1 MSKLDQLVEAARDG
15 VRKRRQEVSGDE
27 LRSKLGTRTG
37 SRPFKEALVRP
48 GLAVIAEFKRGS
60 PSVGLIDADADVAEV
75 VGQYERG
82 GAAAISVLTDEPH
95 FHGSLADLERAR
107 AATVLPI
114 LRKDFIVDPYQLW
127 EAAIAGADAILL
139 IVAALADED
148 LRVLWEEAATLD
160 LDCLVEVH
168 DEDDLERALEIL
180 DPDVI
185 GINNRNLRDLKVDVT
200 TTAELIT
207 DVPAGI
213 TVVAESGYSEPAQIE
228 ELDRI
233 GVDAV
238 LIGESLMRSADPAQ
252 SVREMTLEED
262 ATREHLFSDER

>member
-1 MSKLDQLVEAARDG
+1 MSKLDQLVDAAREG
-15 VRKRRQEVSGDE
+15 VRRRSASVPGEVLRRQ
-27 LRSKLGTRTG
+27 LGTSAG

-48 GLAVIAEFKRGS
+48 GISVIAEFKRGS
-60 PSVGLIDADADVAEV
+60 PSAGQIAPDADVARFV
-75 VGQYERG
+75 SAYERG

-95 FHGSLADLERAR
+95 FHGSLADLEVAR
-107 AATVLPI
+107 EASALPI

-127 EAAIAGADAILL
+127 EAVVAGADAALL

-148 LRVLWEEAATLD
+148 LSLLFEEASALD

-168 DEDDLERALEIL
+168 DEEDLERALRL
-180 DPDVI
+180 DPEVI
-185 GINNRNLRDLKVDVT
+185 GINNRDLRSLEVDT
-200 TTAELIT
+200 SRTEELIT
-207 DVPAGI
+207 DVPAGK
-213 TVVAESGYSEPAQIE
+213 TVVAESGYTRRDQIE

-238 LIGESLMRSADPAQ
+238 LIGEMLMRCEDPEAM
-252 SVREMTLEED
+252 VRELTFDED

>member
-1 MSKLDQLVEAARDG
+1 MSKLEQLVEAARDG
-15 VRKRRQEVSGDE
+15 VRRRRERISADE
-27 LRSKLGTRTG
+27 LRAQLGTRSG
-37 SRPFKEALVRP
+37 SRPFKEALIRP
-48 GLAVIAEFKRGS
+48 GLSVIAEFKRGS
-60 PSVGLIDADADVAEV
+60 PSAGEIAPDADVAEIV
-75 VGQYERG
+75 AAYERG
-82 GAAAISVLTDEPH
+82 GAVAISVLTDEPH

-107 AATVLPI
+107 AATALPI

-127 EAAIAGADAILL
+127 EAAIAGADAALL
-139 IVAALADED
+139 IAAALADED
-148 LRVLWEEAATLD
+148 LRLLWEEAGALD

-168 DEDDLERALEIL
+168 DESDLERALELL

-185 GINNRNLRDLKVDVT
+185 GINNRDLRDLTINTET
-200 TTAELIT
+200 TEELIT

-213 TVVAESGYSEPAQIE
+213 TVVAESGYSTPEQLA

-238 LIGESLMRSADPAQ
+238 LIGESLMRSGDPEGV
-252 SVREMTLEED
+252 VREMTFDED

>member
-1 MSKLDQLVEAARDG
+1 MSKLDQLVDAAREG
-15 VRKRRQEVSGDE
+15 VRRRSAVTPGDALRRQ
-27 LRSKLGTRTG
+27 LGTRTG

-48 GLAVIAEFKRGS
+48 GLSVIAEFKRGS
-60 PSVGLIDADADVAEV
+60 PSAGLIDADADVASFV
-75 VGQYERG
+75 RAYERG

-95 FHGSLADLERAR
+95 FHGSLDDLKAAR
-107 AATVLPI
+107 ATSVLPI

-127 EAAIAGADAILL
+127 EAVIAGADAILL

-148 LRVLWEEAATLD
+148 LSLLFEEASTLD

-168 DEDDLERALEIL
+168 DEEDLERALRI
-180 DPDVI
+180 DPGVI
-185 GINNRNLRDLKVDVT
+185 GINNRNLKTLDVDT
-200 TTAELIT
+200 TTTEELLT
-207 DVPAGI
+207 DVPAGM
-213 TVVAESGYSEPAQIE
+213 TVVAESGYSERSEIE

-238 LIGESLMRSADPAQ
+238 LVGETLMRCADPEAM
-252 SVREMTLEED
+252 VRELTFDED

>member
-1 MSKLDQLVEAARDG
+1 MSTLDQLVDAARDG
-15 VRKRRQEVSGDE
+15 VRRRSSQISGEE
-27 LRSKLGTRTG
+27 LRRKLGTRTG

-48 GLAVIAEFKRGS
+48 GVSVIAEFKRGS
-60 PSVGLIDADADVAEV
+60 PSAGLIEPDADVAETV
-75 VGQYERG
+75 AAYERG

-107 AATVLPI
+107 VASRLPI

-127 EAAIAGADAILL
+127 EAVIAGADAILL
-139 IVAALADED
+139 IAPALADED
-148 LRVLWEEAATLD
+148 LKLLFEEASALD

-168 DEDDLERALEIL
+168 DEDDLERALEL
-180 DPDVI
+180 DPEVI
-185 GINNRNLRDLKVDVT
+185 GINNRNLRDLTVDIGT
-200 TTAELIT
+200 TEELIT
-207 DVPAGI
+207 DVPAGM
-213 TVVAESGYSEPAQIE
+213 TVVAESGYSDRRQIE

-238 LIGESLMRSADPAQ
+238 LIGEALMRCDDPEAM
-252 SVREMTLEED
+252 VRELTLDED

>member
-1 MSKLDQLVEAARDG
+1 MSKLEQLVEAARDG
-15 VRKRRQEVSGDE
+15 VRRRRREVSAED
-27 LRSKLGTRTG
+27 LRAQLGTRTG
-37 SRPFKEALVRP
+37 SQPFKEALIRP
-48 GLAVIAEFKRGS
+48 GLSVIAEFKRGS
-60 PSVGLIDADADVAEV
+60 PSAGPIAPDADIAATVAA
-75 VGQYERG
+75 YERG

-95 FHGSLADLERAR
+95 FHGSLEDLERAR
-107 AATVLPI
+107 AATALPI

-127 EAAIAGADAILL
+127 EARVAGADAVLL

-148 LRVLWEEAATLD
+148 LRLLWEEATALD

-168 DEDDLERALEIL
+168 DEEDLERALELL
-180 DPDVI
+180 DPEVL
-185 GINNRNLRDLKVDVT
+185 GINNRNLHDLSVDTQT
-200 TTAELIT
+200 TSELVT

-213 TVVAESGYSEPAQIE
+213 TIVAESGYGSPDQLA

-238 LIGESLMRSADPAQ
+238 LIGETLMRSQDPEA
-252 SVREMTLEED
+252 SVREMTLDED

>member
-1 MSKLDQLVEAARDG
+1 MSKLDQLVEAAREG
-15 VRKRRQEVSGDE
+15 VEGRRRQVSAED
-27 LRSKLGTRTG
+27 LRARLGTRSG
-37 SRPFKEALVRP
+37 SRPFKEALIRP
-48 GLAVIAEFKRGS
+48 GLSVIAEFKRGS
-60 PSVGLIDADADVAEV
+60 PSAGSIAAGADVAEIV
-75 VGQYERG
+75 AAYERG
-82 GAAAISVLTDEPH
+82 GAAAISVLTDEPN

-127 EAAIAGADAILL
+127 EAAIAGADAALL

-148 LRVLWEEAATLD
+148 LRLLWEEAGALD

-168 DEDDLERALEIL
+168 DEEDLDRALELL

-185 GINNRNLRDLKVDVT
+185 GINNRDLRDLKVDTDT
-200 TTAELIT
+200 TEELIT

-213 TVVAESGYSEPAQIE
+213 TVIAESGYSTPEQLQ

-238 LIGESLMRSADPAQ
+238 LIGEALMRSGDPEAR
-252 SVREMTLEED
+252 VREMTLDED